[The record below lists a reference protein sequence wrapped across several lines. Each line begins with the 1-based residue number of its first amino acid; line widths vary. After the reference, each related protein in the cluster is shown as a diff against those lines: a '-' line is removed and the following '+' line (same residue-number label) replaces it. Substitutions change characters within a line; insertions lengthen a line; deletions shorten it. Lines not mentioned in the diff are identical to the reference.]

1 MTVNDQVLS
10 FVNFFKTPRGR
21 AIVETGLGRSGR
33 YREMISRVLREEG
46 LPQDLI
52 YLAQAESAFQPLA
65 LSRAG
70 ARGIWQFVAYRGQ
83 EYGLRHTWWID
94 ERQDPEKPPQPP
106 AQHLRALH
114 TP

>member
-1 MTVNDQVLS
+1 
-10 FVNFFKTPRGR
+10 
-21 AIVETGLGRSGR
+21 
-33 YREMISRVLREEG
+33 MISRVLQEEG

-70 ARGIWQFVAYRGQ
+70 ARGIWPFVAYRGQ

-94 ERQDPEKPPQPP
+94 EREDPEKATRPA
-106 AQHLRALH
+106 AQHLRHLYQLFGACYLAVAADHCLSGNGH
-114 TP
+114 TAIDAT